1 MTWRSIRTTLENG
14 EVSNNLKQLQFLAS
28 IVTAYPCLDIW
39 FRSSDSNSIQIQIYY
54 MQCDPGFVAQNSWER
69 SGEKPRFYE
78 EIAGTWQSIR
88 SNIISSLPFLSR
100 LSDEK
105 RNGLAN
111 FGAKQPYAG
120 GGLLFDV
127 DGSGNLVIQGRFGA
141 LKIEV
146 GGVTLPFEA
155 LSYNFDCC
163 DAVVT
168 VDADYGPFGGGSG
181 GGGGGGGFQTICD
194 FMPGINRCDK
204 YEPPHADISFVG
216 YHSRVDLDGPY
227 GQSAGSGGAPGPSV
241 DNWQWPAG
249 TEIFLPVDGPVASG
263 PVPTSLQPGAT
274 LNNWSVFEGQSFFFS
289 NEVHLLPLVSGAALT
304 RVYEKQG
311 TLGYPRLTTTSHVSV
326 GIMPGG
332 PPLENTRYRVTGI
345 PGDVQAGVW
354 RLTLTPFNDT
364 ENLMALVFIPDDS
377 TYGAGVM
384 LASGSKLI
392 SKNQNNF
399 YGWKAGAADG
409 YGGSA
414 ALGNP
419 TVGTVDHKF
428 FDLNVDT
435 EGDNTIPQGNFPTG
449 TVPGSPGS
457 FHPNLLADQWRST
470 LVVSWT

>member
-1 MTWRSIRTTLENG
+1 LTWRSIRTTLENG

-39 FRSSDSNSIQIQIYY
+39 FRSADSNSIQIQIYY
-54 MQCDPGFVAQNSWER
+54 MQCDSGFVAQNSWER

-78 EIAGTWQSIR
+78 EISGTWQSIR

-141 LKIEV
+141 LRIEV

-155 LSYNFDCC
+155 LAYNFDCC
-163 DAVVT
+163 DVTVT
-168 VDADYGPFGGGSG
+168 VDADNGPFGGPLIA
-181 GGGGGGGFQTICD
+181 GGFQTICD
-194 FMPGINRCDK
+194 FIPGRNLCHT
-204 YEPPHADISFVG
+204 YEPPHANISFVG
-216 YHSRVDLDGPY
+216 YHSRVDLDGPW
-227 GQSAGSGGAPGPSV
+227 GQLPGSGGGPGMQS

-263 PVPTSLQPGAT
+263 PVPTPLTTPAT
-274 LNNWSVFEGQSFFFS
+274 LNNWSVFEGQSYFFS
-289 NEVHLLPLVSGAALT
+289 NEAHLLPLVSGAALT

-311 TLGYPRLTTTSHVSV
+311 TLGYPRLATTSHESTTTLN
-326 GIMPGG
+326 GG
-332 PPLENTRYRVTGI
+332 PTTVNTRYRVTGI
-345 PGDVQAGVW
+345 PGDVQGGVW
-354 RLTLTPFNDT
+354 RLTITPSSNNT
-364 ENLMALVFIPDDS
+364 KLMDLVFIPDDS
-377 TYGAGVM
+377 TYGTGVM
-384 LASGSKLI
+384 LDSSKSI
-392 SKNQNNF
+392 PENQNNF

-409 YGGSA
+409 YGGVN
-414 ALGNP
+414 ALGSEI
-419 TVGTVDHKF
+419 VGTVDTKF

-435 EGDNTIPQGNFPTG
+435 EGDNTVPQGDFPTG
-449 TVPGSPGS
+449 TVPGSSGT
-457 FHPNLLADQWRST
+457 FHPNLLAEQWRST
-470 LVVSWT
+470 LAVSWT